1 MNGSAIQDLLKPEIL
16 QSLSGLELLSKA
28 IIGDFLNG
36 QHRSIRPGP
45 GLEFR
50 QYRTYQPGDD
60 LRNLDWKLYARSD
73 RFYIKESEI
82 ESNIRVRF
90 VLDASA
96 SMRHEDHHQIDKI
109 SFARLIIA
117 SLAYLAKYQG
127 DSIGLFAWNDQ
138 QLYQVPI
145 ESRRGQFQRFLYALI
160 QIQAQ
165 GRFPVSDVAEVFSDQ
180 KRQKEMIIVLT
191 DFYQHQE
198 EWKHLLK
205 QLRGPRHE
213 IIVFHLMAQNELQLD
228 YSQALTFEDWETGE
242 RIQVDPKL
250 SRQKYKQA
258 LQERLKKIKEELL
271 AEGIFYELARMQLP
285 LNELI
290 HQFLLRRKLLF

>member
-1 MNGSAIQDLLKPEIL
+1 M
-16 QSLSGLELLSKA
+16 
-28 IIGDFLNG
+28 IGDFLTG
-36 QHRSIRPGP
+36 QHRSIRPGQ

-96 SMRHEDHHQIDKI
+96 SMRHEDHHKIDKI

-117 SLAYLAKYQG
+117 ALAYLSKYQG
-127 DSIGLFAWNDQ
+127 DSIGLFAWNDK
-138 QLYQVPI
+138 QLYQVPV
-145 ESRRGQFQRFLYALI
+145 ESRRGQFQRFLHELI

-165 GRFPVSDVAEVFSDQ
+165 GKFPVSQVGEVFSDQ

-191 DFYQHQE
+191 DLYQHQE
-198 EWKHLLK
+198 EWQHFLK

-213 IIVFHLMAQNELQLD
+213 IIVFHLMAQNEMQLD
-228 YSQALTFEDWETGE
+228 YPRALTFEDWETGE
-242 RIQVDPKL
+242 RVPVDPKL
-250 SRQKYKQA
+250 SRQKYRGA
-258 LQERLKKIKEELL
+258 LQVRLKKIREDLL
-271 AEGIFYELARMQLP
+271 GEGIFYELALMQLP

-290 HQFLLRRKLLF
+290 QQFLLRRKLLL